1 MIKKSA
7 KLLVGV
13 FIVLIIIAVLGHSV
27 IIPKL
32 IPLSD
37 LPTPSGVYSVGT
49 KIFEW
54 TDESRDEWFTED
66 KDDKRLG
73 TQAKIQIQ
81 LQFHTW
87 CQQISGYQL

>member
-1 MIKKSA
+1 
-7 KLLVGV
+7 
-13 FIVLIIIAVLGHSV
+13 
-27 IIPKL
+27 
-32 IPLSD
+32 
-37 LPTPSGVYSVGT
+37 VYSVGT

-66 KDDKRLG
+66 KDDKRRIVVQALLFRFG